1 MAGSAPR
8 NRRRSRSWRQRK
20 GITVRRS
27 ARQARRRA
35 RMRLARRRVRAMPW
49 WQKWPLE
56 FHALFAGLSPE
67 YKHFEVRVVGRALV
81 CNGTVEVDDVGT
93 RLVTAI
99 FPGRPSRVRPIVMA
113 DGPER
118 SRHRFHRYRV
128 SDLCLYFSR
137 DPASLRWTLKQRMT
151 GLLDITRLHLLKEAW
166 WRVTNDWPSAEV
178 HRHPDERRCS
188 TGKRDG
194 GGARGR
200 SRHLRHERR
209 ACWCGRPRYTRCHG
223 ALDMA
228 RERGDLGLLFAQ

>member
-1 MAGSAPR
+1 MAGGAPR

-20 GITVRRS
+20 GITLRRA
-27 ARQARRRA
+27 ARLARRRA

-56 FHALFAGLSPE
+56 FHALFAGLPPE
-67 YKHFEVRVVGRALV
+67 YEHFEVRVVGRALV
-81 CNGTVEVDDVGT
+81 CNGTVEIDDVGT

-99 FPGRPSRVRPIVMA
+99 FPGRPSRVRPVVMA

-137 DPASLRWTLKQRMT
+137 DPVSLRWTLKQRMT

-178 HRHPDERRCS
+178 HRDPDERRS
-188 TGKRDG
+188 SIGKRDG
-194 GGARGR
+194 GEARGR
-200 SRHLRHERR
+200 SRRLRHERR
-209 ACWCGRPRYTRCHG
+209 MCWCGRPRYTRCHG
-223 ALDMA
+223 ALDTT
-228 RERGDLGLLFAQ
+228 RERGVLGLLSAQ